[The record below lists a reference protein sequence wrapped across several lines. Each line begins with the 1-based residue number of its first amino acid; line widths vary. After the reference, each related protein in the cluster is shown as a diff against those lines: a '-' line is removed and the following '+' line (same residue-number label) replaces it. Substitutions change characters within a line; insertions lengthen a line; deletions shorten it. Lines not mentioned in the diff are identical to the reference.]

1 MMGYLA
7 DHIEGVFVFF
17 IGVAIFQ
24 AIKDLRKSGKD
35 DKAGIESG
43 GVVSRIEEQLDS
55 ETAASSFT
63 SHAEFT
69 DREGARWENPR

>member
-7 DHIEGVFVFF
+7 DHIEGVCVFI
-17 IGVAIFQ
+17 IGVFLFEVV
-24 AIKDLRKSGKD
+24 KSLRKAEKN
-35 DKAGIESG
+35 DKEGIGSEG
-43 GVVSRIEEQLDS
+43 AVSRMEEQLDS